1 MGWGEYRKFTYP
13 PCLPLLPS
21 PTPFNFFN
29 GLKMRIS
36 LNKWDE
42 IRLGSTPLETAY
54 YHPY

>member
-13 PCLPLLPS
+13 PCPPLLS
-21 PTPFNFFN
+21 SLTPFNFFN
-29 GLKMRIS
+29 GLKMRII

-42 IRLGSTPLETAY
+42 IRLGSTPLEMAY